1 MASHITIVPGSR
13 TDWPAVTLSYGSGSC
28 ASTPPVT
35 YPAISTQPFPEGREV
50 QYTPVTDTV
59 TKSDP
64 TKGTGRNWSAI
75 KKSGVISFTN
85 YAASKRKVQNF
96 VVERPRNLAE
106 WRQHRTSC
114 GGKLVEKWGP
124 HIGHTT
130 YSEMLSLASMG
141 ELPGLGR
148 VFADHKSRFE
158 EEVLDA
164 ISTTQQ
170 SAFASAVSTYDL
182 LTELAE
188 SKETLRYMQSVVG
201 SAADALRKL
210 ASSDEPTYRRARGL
224 NAKALIKHSDKAFR
238 RLGSRWM
245 EYRYAIMP
253 LVYSLKDINEL
264 IGSRNAMY
272 KTGRAK
278 AKIFVSTRGHDWSFP
293 EEGVYNYVTGTLEAE
308 VRSTYKS
315 YYNRG
320 ALQRVLSQTAFNPF
334 KTGWELVPYS
344 FVVDWFLNVGDAITA
359 ATALDL
365 STQSLGCTAVKRTV
379 NYETMYFD
387 NSVDRSEKTF
397 NAFANDPAQTLKF
410 AFGRSIHEP
419 LQVVSEE
426 SYQRTVFHRPQPSI
440 HFDPFLTWK
449 RGIDGLVLSYQPIK
463 KLLRSL

>member
-1 MASHITIVPGSR
+1 MASHETIVPGSR
-13 TDWPAVTLSYGSGSC
+13 TTWPAISLSYGSGSC
-28 ASTPPVT
+28 SATPPVQH
-35 YPAISTQPFPEGREV
+35 PELSTSPFPTSTTV
-50 QYTPVTDTV
+50 QYTPNHESF

-64 TKGTGRNWSAI
+64 TEGTGRNWSKI

-85 YAASKRKVQNF
+85 YSVSRKKTQNF
-96 VVERPRNLAE
+96 VIARPRDLAE

-114 GGKLVEKWGP
+114 ENKLVSKFGP
-124 HIGHTT
+124 AIGHTT
-130 YSEMLSLASMG
+130 YSEMLSIANMG
-141 ELPGLGR
+141 ESGNLGR
-148 VFADHKSRFE
+148 VWTDHQTRFE

-170 SAFASAVSTYDL
+170 AAFASAMSTYDI

-188 SKETLRYMQSVVG
+188 SKETLKFMQDKVRG
-201 SAADALRKL
+201 AAEALRKL

-224 NAKALIKHSDKAFR
+224 NAKALLRHSDKAFR

-264 IGSRNAMY
+264 IGSRDAMY
-272 KTGRAK
+272 KTGRSK
-278 AKIFVSTRGHDWSFP
+278 TKVFVSARGYDWNYP
-293 EEGVYNYVTGTLEAE
+293 TEGVYRYITGDLEAE
-308 VRSTYKS
+308 VRSQYKAG
-315 YYNRG
+315 YDRG

-365 STQSLGCTAVKRTV
+365 SSQSLGCTAVKRTV
-379 NYETMYFD
+379 NRELMYFD
-387 NSVDRSEKTF
+387 NSVDRSSRTF
-397 NAFANDPAQTLKF
+397 PAFANDPAQTLTYE
-410 AFGRSIHEP
+410 FGRSIHEP

-426 SYQRTVFHRPQPSI
+426 SYTRTVFHRPKPSI
-440 HFDPFLTWK
+440 RFDPFLNWK
-449 RGIDGLVLSYQPIK
+449 RFIDGMVLSYQPTK